1 MKKKF
6 RVVISKLLN
15 TLISLENSTDG
26 ALVREEQYVKVVTFF
41 SLALLDKKNPFSTQT
56 EHYGANIQF

>member
-15 TLISLENSTDG
+15 ILISLENSTDG

-41 SLALLDKKNPFSTQT
+41 SLALLDKKPFSTQT